1 MKKSVVALAGN
12 PNCGKTTLFNQ
23 LTGSKQYVG
32 NWAGVTVEKKEGA
45 YTFENQT
52 FQLVD
57 LPGIYSLSPYSME
70 EIVSRNFVLH
80 ENPDVVLNIIDGTNL
95 ERNLYLTLQLMELG
109 IPVVLAINMMD
120 EVKSK
125 GDTIDAIKLSK
136 ILGVPVV
143 PIVARKNE
151 NINALLQAIARVC
164 ENQKTT
170 QAQLVYNRPTQNAV
184 NAIVS
189 EICSVSDFA
198 KNPIFY
204 ACKLL
209 EKDHEIL
216 SLKLLSEQQ
225 LLKIENIGIEYEKTS
240 KYGDRET
247 MLADARYR
255 FITQTLSECTVKNST
270 SDAATLSDK
279 IDGILTNKYLA
290 IPMFLLIMFGVFSVT
305 FGIIGTTLSG
315 GVSFLIEDV
324 ISNNLSNYLV
334 LIDAPIWT
342 QGLLIDGIIGG
353 VGGILTFLPQIML
366 LFLFLSILEDSG
378 YMARAAFIMDRLLR
392 KLGLSGKS
400 FIPMLMGF
408 GCTTP
413 AVMCARSLEDEKA
426 RKLTIMITP
435 FMSCGARLPIY
446 ALFATAFFDK
456 YRGVVVFSM
465 YILGMIIAIVA
476 GLFLKSTLF
485 KGDSSTFLL
494 ELPTYRLPTPKSVV
508 LHMWDKAKGFLMKA
522 GTVIFAMSVMVWLL
536 QNFNFSLQMVEDS
549 TQSIFG
555 QFGMLI
561 APIFVPLG
569 FGTWQASVSLLTGL
583 IAKESVVSTMCVLYA
598 AANTQELIPILA
610 NLFTPASALAF
621 MTFSLL
627 YMPCISAFVTI
638 KNEMNSMKWAL
649 GTALFQTGVAYV
661 VAMFVYQ
668 IANVV
673 L

>member
-32 NWAGVTVEKKEGA
+32 NWAGVTVEKKEGE
-45 YTFENQT
+45 YTFENQA

-125 GDTIDAIKLSK
+125 GDMIDVIKLSK
-136 ILGVPVV
+136 ILGISVV

-151 NINALLQAIARVC
+151 NINALLQAIACVC

-170 QAQLVYNRPTQNAV
+170 QAQLDYNRPTQNAV

-204 ACKLL
+204 AYKLL

-216 SLKLLSEQQ
+216 SLNLLSEQQ

-255 FITQTLSECTVKNST
+255 FITQTLSECVVKKST
-270 SDAATLSDK
+270 SNTATLSDK
-279 IDGILTNKYLA
+279 IDCILTNKYLA

-305 FGIIGTTLSG
+305 FGIIGTTLSD

-446 ALFATAFFDK
+446 ALFATAFFDE
-456 YRGVVVFSM
+456 YRGIVVFSM

-668 IANVV
+668 IASVV

>member
-1 MKKSVVALAGN
+1 MKKSVIALAGN

-32 NWAGVTVEKKEGA
+32 NWAGVTVEKKEGT
-45 YTFENQT
+45 YTFENQV

-70 EIVSRNFVLH
+70 EIVSRNFVLQ

-109 IPVVLAINMMD
+109 VPVVLAINMMD
-120 EVKSK
+120 EVESK
-125 GDTIDAIKLSK
+125 GDFIDIEKLSK
-136 ILGVPVV
+136 ILGIPIV
-143 PIVARKNE
+143 PIVARKNK
-151 NINALLQAIARVC
+151 NIDALLQAIAKVSTD
-164 ENQKTT
+164 KKVT
-170 QAQLVYNRPTQNAV
+170 QSQLFYNPPTQNAV

-189 EICSVSDFA
+189 EICSISYFQ

-204 ACKLL
+204 AYKLL
-209 EKDHEIL
+209 EKDQEIL
-216 SLKLLSEQQ
+216 TLNLLNEQQ
-225 LLKIENIGIEYEKTS
+225 MLEIETIGIKYEKTS

-255 FITQTLSECTVKNST
+255 FITQALSTCVVKNKK
-270 SDAATLSDK
+270 SDSLTVSDK
-279 IDGILTNKYLA
+279 IDRILTNKYLA

-305 FGIIGTTLSG
+305 FGIIGSTLSD
-315 GVSFLIEDV
+315 GVAFIIEDV

-334 LIDAPIWT
+334 QVNAPIWT

-446 ALFATAFFDK
+446 ALFATAFFESH
-456 YRGVVVFSM
+456 RGIVVFSM
-465 YILGMIIAIVA
+465 YILGMIIAIVS
-476 GLFLKSTLF
+476 GLFLKATIF
-485 KGDSSTFLL
+485 KGDSSSFLL
-494 ELPTYRLPTPKSVV
+494 ELPTYRLPTIKSVM
-508 LHMWDKAKGFLMKA
+508 LHMWDKAKGFLIKA

-536 QNFNFSLQMVEDS
+536 QNFNFSLQIVEDS

-561 APIFVPLG
+561 SPIFIPLG

-661 VAMFVYQ
+661 IAMIVYQ
-668 IANVV
+668 IASRI